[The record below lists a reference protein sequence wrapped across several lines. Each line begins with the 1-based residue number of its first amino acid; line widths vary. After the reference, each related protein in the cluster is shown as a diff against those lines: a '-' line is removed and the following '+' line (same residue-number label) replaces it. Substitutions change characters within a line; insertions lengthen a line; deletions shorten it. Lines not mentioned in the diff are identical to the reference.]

1 MKTLHFFF
9 DPLSRDAQVAFER
22 LPQLLEGVHHEV
34 IHVPALL
41 APPKGQALLRLAFA
55 CGAPGLMPNRWVLEH
70 ILGHAAKGGDPD
82 DRPRLQSLAALLA
95 PVRDP
100 RSPDVAAEV
109 RAASAEAITR
119 GLTQEPIV
127 EVDGQ
132 RYVGEI
138 GLALMSARLGGPG

>member
-9 DPLSRDAQVAFER
+9 DPLSRDAQLAFAR

-82 DRPRLQSLAALLA
+82 DPQQLRWLAVLLA
-95 PVRDP
+95 PARDP
-100 RSPDVAAEV
+100 KSPEVDAEV
-109 RAASAEAITR
+109 RAAHAEAMAR
-119 GLTQEPIV
+119 GLTREPIV